1 MTWRPGPSLA
11 QMRVLVD
18 RAERGPLSAVEARWF
33 RQGLEWRQSWQRGS
47 RSEPGLG
54 QLRRRLA
61 ALHRPMPRG
70 GIEVCT
76 ECSGWDGSRCR
87 GLVTEWPCPTAE
99 AAGLDEQREA
109 A

>member
-1 MTWRPGPSLA
+1 MTWRRGPSLA

-18 RAERGPLSAVEARWF
+18 RAERQALSAAEARWF
-33 RQGLEWRQSWQRGS
+33 RQGLVRRAARPS
-47 RSEPGLG
+47 RAGMVQMRS
-54 QLRRRLA
+54 RLA

-70 GIEVCT
+70 GVEVCV
-76 ECSGWDGSRCR
+76 ECSGWDGRRCR
-87 GLVTEWPCPTAE
+87 GLVIEWPCPTAE

>member
-33 RQGLEWRQSWQRGS
+33 RRGLEWRRSWQRD
-47 RSEPGLG
+47 RSAVG
-54 QLRRRLA
+54 LRRALG
-61 ALHRPMPRG
+61 ALHRPVARG
-70 GIEVCT
+70 GVEVCG
-76 ECSGWDGSRCR
+76 ECSGWDGKRCR

>member
-18 RAERGPLSAVEARWF
+18 RAERQPLTAVEARWF
-33 RQGLEWRQSWQRGS
+33 RQGLEYRRVWRQDGAD
-47 RSEPGLG
+47 PTGMF
-54 QLRRRLA
+54 QLRRALA
-61 ALHRPMPRG
+61 ALHRPVLRAG
-70 GIEVCT
+70 VEVCG
-76 ECSGWDGSRCR
+76 ECSGWDGKRCR

-99 AAGLDEQREA
+99 AAGLDEQRGA